1 MFCIYKMY
9 LTSAK
14 GYKNAGVDLSR
25 VKKTEEIWTK
35 MKNMQ
40 DGLSVQNI
48 SDLVL
53 KVIFSIYKTKNLTKE

>member
-1 MFCIYKMY
+1 MY

-48 SDLVL
+48 SDQVL